1 MLLYAQDE
9 IGYLSDAVIAEVAQR
24 IGITELDV
32 RNVATYYSMLRFKP
46 AGKYNVQVCTNI
58 SCMLRGA
65 YDIYE
70 KFQEELGI
78 GHKGVTADGVF
89 SLEEVEC
96 IGACCWAPAIQV
108 NYDFHD
114 ELTPD
119 SVPAVLAEY
128 KSVRAQ
134 KGKRRMPRLVSHPD
148 EVKIVSKRFGQ
159 GAAKIDKYIE
169 LGGYEAARK
178 CVAQGPDWIIEEM
191 KASNLRGRGGAGFPT
206 GMKWSFVPKQSA
218 KPKYVL
224 INGDES
230 EPGTCKDHLIFLHD
244 PHAVIEGTIIAGLA
258 IGSKTGFI
266 YLRGEYRYLLEIMEK
281 AVADAYA
288 KGFLGKNIFG
298 SDIEFQ
304 IITQSGAG
312 AYEVGE
318 ESALM
323 ESLEGKR
330 GVPRIKPPFPAVVGL
345 YGGPTVINNAETI
358 ATVPHVI
365 TMGGAAFAAVGS
377 ARNGGTRLFSL
388 SGHVERPGVYELP
401 MGYNLKKM
409 IYEVGGGVRGGRKLK
424 AVVPGGSSTPVL
436 LPEEIENL
444 GMDFDQVGKAGSM
457 LGSGGVVVIDDQT
470 CIVEFALRTISFYQ
484 HESCGW
490 CIPCR
495 EGTDWLKKSLT
506 RFHAGFGTAKDI
518 DNIRYLAENM
528 MGRTFCPLGDAAAM
542 PTLGFVKK
550 FRKEFEDHLD
560 GKPCPF
566 AKHTEMAVV

>member
-1 MLLYAQDE
+1 
-9 IGYLSDAVIAEVAQR
+9 
-24 IGITELDV
+24 
-32 RNVATYYSMLRFKP
+32 
-46 AGKYNVQVCTNI
+46 
-58 SCMLRGA
+58 
-65 YDIYE
+65 
-70 KFQEELGI
+70 
-78 GHKGVTADGVF
+78 
-89 SLEEVEC
+89 
-96 IGACCWAPAIQV
+96 
-108 NYDFHD
+108 
-114 ELTPD
+114 
-119 SVPAVLAEY
+119 
-128 KSVRAQ
+128 
-134 KGKRRMPRLVSHPD
+134 MPRLVSHPD
-148 EVKIVSKRFGQ
+148 EVKIVTRRFGQ
-159 GAAKIDKYIE
+159 GAANIDRYLE
-169 LGGYEAARK
+169 LGGYQSAKK
-178 CVAQGPDWIIEEM
+178 CLEQGPDWIINEM
-191 KASNLRGRGGAGFPT
+191 KASNLRGRGGAGFAT
-206 GMKWSFVPKQSA
+206 GMKWSFVPKQSP

-224 INGDES
+224 VNGDES

-244 PHAVIEGTIIAGLA
+244 PHSVIEGTIIAGLA
-258 IGSKTGFI
+258 IGSKLGFI
-266 YLRGEYRYLLEIMEK
+266 YLRGEYRYLLEIVEK

-288 KGFLGKNIFG
+288 RGFLGKNIFG
-298 SDIEFQ
+298 SETEFQ

-345 YGGPTVINNAETI
+345 YGGPTIINNAETI

-365 TMGGAAFAAVGS
+365 AMGAEAYAAVGTP
-377 ARNGGTRLFSL
+377 RNGGTRLFGI

-409 IYEVGGGVRGGRKLK
+409 IYDVAGGVRGGRKLK

-495 EGTDWLKKSLT
+495 EGTDWLKKTFT
-506 RFHAGFGTAKDI
+506 RFHAGFGTASDI
-518 DNIRYLAENM
+518 DNIQHIAQNIL
-528 MGRTFCPLGDAAAM
+528 GRTFCPLGDAAAM
-542 PTLGFVKK
+542 PTLGFIKK
-550 FRKEFEDHLD
+550 FRKEFEDHLN
-560 GKPCPF
+560 GEPCPY
-566 AKHTEMAVV
+566 ARHEELAAV